1 MKILANDGIST
12 SGENLLKEAGLEIL
26 DNRVSQEH
34 LINFINE
41 NNVDVLLVK
50 NATAINNEIID
61 SCKSLKIIGK
71 AGITMDNVAV
81 DHAIEKGFL

>member
-26 DNRVSQEH
+26 DNRVSQEY

-50 NATAINNEIID
+50 NATAINNAFQ
-61 SCKSLKIIGK
+61 SG
-71 AGITMDNVAV
+71 AGIIVLPACKEYLIKSAN
-81 DHAIEKGFL
+81 AIFGYSKNCL